1 MKVLFVCSGN
11 RASGK
16 PGAVVRNQSDAL
28 ISEGVNISFYLIT
41 KAGFLGYL
49 LSIIPLINTIKKEK
63 PNRIHSHYSLSA
75 FVSTVALFFVR
86 SKIKHVVSLMGS
98 DAQSKGWKKYLIR
111 LFQKKYWSHTIV
123 KSESMALQLDL
134 NDYNVI
140 PNGVDLNK
148 IKPIDKIDSKNLNT
162 VIFVADPSRY
172 SKNFPLAQKS
182 IDIAKLSNQKINF
195 LTKFNMLHKDVVELL
210 NSSSCLLLTSRWE
223 GSPNIVKEAMA
234 CNLPIVSTNVGD
246 VEWLLDGVEGCFVVN
261 HNENEIGD
269 AILNALNF
277 SNLYGKTKGRQKI
290 VNLQLDSNSIS
301 SKIISL
307 YKNIKIDD

>member
-11 RASGK
+11 RTIGK
-16 PGAVVRNQSDAL
+16 PGPVVRNQSDAL
-28 ISEGVNISFYLIT
+28 ISEGVNIRFYLIT

-49 LSIIPLINTIKKEK
+49 LSIIPLINAIKKEK
-63 PNRIHSHYSLSA
+63 PNCIHSHYSLSA

-111 LFQKKYWSHTIV
+111 LFHKKYWSYTIV
-123 KSESMALQLDL
+123 KSESMAIQLNL

-148 IKPIDKIDSKNLNT
+148 IKPIDEIDSKNLNT
-162 VIFVADPSRY
+162 VIFVADPSRF

-234 CNLPIVSTNVGD
+234 CNIPIVSTNVGD

-261 HNENEIGD
+261 HNENEIGN

-277 SNLYGKTKGRQKI
+277 FNLNRKTMGRKKI
-290 VNLQLDSNSIS
+290 IDLQLDSSSIS

-307 YKNIKIDD
+307 YENIKNR

>member
-11 RASGK
+11 RASGN
-16 PGAVVRNQSDAL
+16 PGTVVRNQSDAL
-28 ISEGVNISFYLIT
+28 ISEGVKIRFYLIT
-41 KAGFLGYL
+41 KTGFLGYL

-63 PNRIHSHYSLSA
+63 PNCIHSHYSLSA

-123 KSESMALQLDL
+123 KSESMARQLDL
-134 NDYNVI
+134 KGYDVI
-140 PNGVDLNK
+140 PNGVDLNI
-148 IKPIDKIDSKNLNT
+148 IKSNDQLDSIKLNN
-162 VIFVADPSRY
+162 VLFIADPSRY

-182 IDIAKLSNQKINF
+182 IDIAMLSNQKINF
-195 LTKFNMLHKDVVELL
+195 LIKFNLTHNDVIKLL

-246 VEWLLDGVEGCFVVN
+246 VEWLLEGVEGCFVVN
-261 HNENEIGD
+261 HNENEIGK

-290 VNLQLDSNSIS
+290 IDLQLESSSIS
-301 SKIISL
+301 SKIMGL
-307 YKNIKIDD
+307 YKNIQNR

>member
-1 MKVLFVCSGN
+1 M
-11 RASGK
+11 
-16 PGAVVRNQSDAL
+16 VRNQSDAL
-28 ISEGVNISFYLIT
+28 ISEGVNIRFYLIT

-49 LSIIPLINTIKKEK
+49 LSIIPLINAIKKEK
-63 PNRIHSHYSLSA
+63 PNCIHSHYSLSA

-111 LFQKKYWSHTIV
+111 LFQKKNWSYTIV
-123 KSESMALQLDL
+123 KSESMAIQLNL

-148 IKPIDKIDSKNLNT
+148 IKPIDEIDSKDLNT
-162 VIFVADPSRY
+162 VIFVADPSRF

-234 CNLPIVSTNVGD
+234 CNIPIVSTNVGD

-277 SNLYGKTKGRQKI
+277 SNLNRKTMGRKKI
-290 VNLQLDSNSIS
+290 IDLQLDSSSIS

-307 YKNIKIDD
+307 YENIKNR

>member
-11 RASGK
+11 RTSGK
-16 PGAVVRNQSDAL
+16 PGPVVRNQSDAL
-28 ISEGVNISFYLIT
+28 ISEGVNIRFYLIT

-49 LSIIPLINTIKKEK
+49 LSIIPLINAIKKEK
-63 PNRIHSHYSLSA
+63 PNCIHSHYSLSA

-111 LFQKKYWSHTIV
+111 LFQKKNWSYTIV
-123 KSESMALQLDL
+123 KSESMAIQLNL

-148 IKPIDKIDSKNLNT
+148 IKPIDEIDSKDLNT
-162 VIFVADPSRY
+162 VIFVADPSRF

-234 CNLPIVSTNVGD
+234 CNIPIVSTNVGD

-277 SNLYGKTKGRQKI
+277 SNLNRKTMGRKKI
-290 VNLQLDSNSIS
+290 IDLQLDSSSIS

-307 YKNIKIDD
+307 YENIKNR

>member
-11 RASGK
+11 RTIGK
-16 PGAVVRNQSDAL
+16 PGPVVRNQSDAL
-28 ISEGVNISFYLIT
+28 ISEGVNIRFYLIT

-49 LSIIPLINTIKKEK
+49 LSIIPLINAIKKEK
-63 PNRIHSHYSLSA
+63 PNCIHSHYSLSA

-111 LFQKKYWSHTIV
+111 LFHKKYWSYTIV
-123 KSESMALQLDL
+123 KSESMAIQLNL

-148 IKPIDKIDSKNLNT
+148 IKPIDEIDSKNLNT
-162 VIFVADPSRY
+162 VIFVADPSRF

-234 CNLPIVSTNVGD
+234 CNIPIVSTNVGD

-261 HNENEIGD
+261 HNENEIGN

-277 SNLYGKTKGRQKI
+277 FNLNRKTKGRQKI
-290 VNLQLDSNSIS
+290 IDLQLDSSSIS

-307 YKNIKIDD
+307 YENIKNR